1 MRRQLIFAAF
11 TVAIFGYFW
20 LESACFSEQPNE
32 KVLSLENV
40 FRTSYA
46 LSGDTKGVTQKG
58 EAVYLSNG
66 NVQKALSTLKNII
79 IEKKRP
85 ERSFSKRDSINVIVF
100 RGIMPTQGKI
110 EITKIVSKG
119 NAFEI
124 YAKYIDFSELN
135 IPSEPAAIIP
145 LGKLPSGKY
154 TVSLYIND
162 QLHKKAEFKVRGYI
176 HI

>member
-11 TVAIFGYFW
+11 IVAIFGYFW

-32 KVLSLENV
+32 KALSLENI

-46 LSGDTKGVTQKG
+46 LSGDTAGGKGKE
-58 EAVYLSNG
+58 EAVYLSKG
-66 NVQKALSTLKNII
+66 SLQKALATLKDII

-85 ERSFSKRDSINVIVF
+85 NWIFSKQDSINIIVF
-100 RGIMPTQGKI
+100 RGTLSTQGKI
-110 EITKIVSKG
+110 EITKLISKG
-119 NAFEI
+119 NVFEI

-135 IPSEPAAIIP
+135 IPSEPVAIIP

-162 QLHKKAEFKVRGYI
+162 QIRKKAEFKVRGYI